1 MIYYFSKTVKS
12 RHVDTS
18 THDHSYPWHWVWLRL
33 RQLYNHDVQHED
45 DKVTGDTKITDL
57 GRVQFNTMHS
67 LHFRRVLTM
76 DFTFSFF
83 RSV

>member
-1 MIYYFSKTVKS
+1 MTTV
-12 RHVDTS
+12 
-18 THDHSYPWHWVWLRL
+18 THGTGFGCDSNG
-33 RQLYNHDVQHED
+33 YNHDVQHED
-45 DKVTGDTKITDL
+45 DKVTGDIKITDL

-67 LHFRRVLTM
+67 LHFRRVFTM